1 MNLFW
6 MGVLYV
12 GTAGFVGGLTNHFA
26 IKMLFHPRKPIY
38 LWGKKLPFTPGLI
51 PKRRDEISR
60 SLGQVVG
67 DHLVTSEGLASAL
80 RKPELRQGIED
91 KLQAWVENFGTQD
104 CTIAE
109 LVQQYL
115 TLDEWTSMKEKLVN
129 WLQNQSVDVVQWL
142 IQSEELREKQISML
156 LPGWDEQRKEQL
168 ADTIVNSLI
177 VSIKKELTSL
187 QGERMLRRITG
198 QFMEQ
203 SGGFLGT
210 LAGLFVDEDKMVTR
224 VRGAIIQQLDS
235 PSVHAMIG
243 GFIQNKISDYERITL
258 GEVFEWITK
267 DDGFDRI
274 RTRLEQMP
282 WGQWLDR
289 MEQLKVAQLLGPRM
303 DSILVRIPAIVDW
316 SLNRLEDRIES
327 IIKTINLPKIVEEQV
342 VNFPIEQLERII
354 LSVSGQEFRAITW
367 LGVVL
372 GGVIGLIQT
381 FIYILQQ

>member
-109 LVQQYL
+109 LAQQYL
-115 TLDEWTSMKEKLVN
+115 TLDEWTSMKEKLAS
-129 WLQNQSVDVVQWL
+129 WLKNQSVDVMQWL

-156 LPGWDEQRKEQL
+156 IPGWDEQRKEQL
-168 ADTIVNSLI
+168 AETIVSSLI

-187 QGERMLRRITG
+187 QGDRMLRRITG

-235 PSVHAMIG
+235 PSVQAMIG

-258 GEVFEWITK
+258 GEVIDWVTK

-274 RTRLEQMP
+274 RIRMEQLP

-327 IIKTINLPKIVEEQV
+327 MIKAINLPKIVEEQV
-342 VNFPIEQLERII
+342 VKFPIDQFERII